1 MIIINSEGCM
11 FKAALEKLL
20 SRVNV
25 ALSLLEEKSLHL
37 NSCRKCDGSGMT
49 EHLHVDGGVCFSCNG
64 VGKVESKWLKKKKT
78 LQDISSHI
86 EEAIAGDAQFSQMLA
101 DNNFRNERS
110 KARQVRFFKEQME
123 GVVTERT
130 KQIAAIEASLK

>member
-1 MIIINSEGCM
+1 M

-37 NSCRKCDGSGMT
+37 NPCRKCDGSGMT

-64 VGKVESKWLKKKKT
+64 VGKVESKWLKKKKS

-86 EEAIAGDAQFSQMLA
+86 EDAITNDAQFSQMLA

-123 GVVTERT
+123 GVVIERT